1 MTPELLEKYA
11 RPVPRYT
18 SYPTAPHFGPEVGAE
33 DYGHWLAALDLGEP
47 LSIYIHVPFCDT
59 LCWFCGCHTKIVRR
73 YSPVADYLEALERE
87 IGLVAEALGTRAP
100 VRHIHF
106 GGGSPTILEA
116 DDFRRLMDGLRRRFN
131 PVPEAEVAVE
141 IDPRGMTEDDVKALA
156 EAGVNRASLGVQ
168 DFNPE
173 VQQAVNRVQSLEET
187 ARVVDWLRAAGIGRL
202 NIDLMYGLPRQSV
215 DDVIATADK
224 VIGLAPSR
232 VAVFGYAH
240 VPWMKR
246 HQRLIEDA
254 DLADGM
260 TRWHQYQ
267 AAAKRF
273 AEAGY
278 TAIGLD
284 HFARPDD
291 PLARAAAG
299 GRLRRNFQGYTTD
312 RAPAL
317 IGFGA
322 SAIGAL
328 PVGYLQN
335 QPDINAYK
343 AAIAE
348 GRLATFR
355 GLMLDDE
362 DRLRRDIIERLMCD
376 LAVDLADMSR
386 RRGRGPGAFAAELAA
401 LQAMQEDGFVDISG
415 ERIAV
420 TREGRPLVR
429 AVAAVFDRYLTSGT
443 GRHSMAV

>member
-18 SYPTAPHFGPEVGAE
+18 SYPTAPHFGPEVGPE
-33 DYGHWLAALDLGEP
+33 DYGRWLAALDLGEP

-73 YSPVADYLEALERE
+73 YTPVADYLEALERE
-87 IGLVAEALGTRAP
+87 IALVAEALSTRAP

-116 DDFRRLMDGLRRRFN
+116 GDFRRLMDGLRRRFN
-131 PVPEAEVAVE
+131 LVPEAEVAVE
-141 IDPRGMTEDDVKALA
+141 IDPRGMTEDNVKALA

-173 VQQAVNRVQSLEET
+173 VQQAVNRVQSLDET

-224 VIGLAPSR
+224 VTALAPSR

-246 HQRLIEDA
+246 HQRLIKDA
-254 DLADGM
+254 ELADGM
-260 TRWHQYQ
+260 TRWRQYQ

-278 TAIGLD
+278 AAVGLD

-291 PLARAAAG
+291 PLARAAAE

-328 PVGYLQN
+328 PAGYVQN
-335 QPDINAYK
+335 QPDINGYK

-348 GRLATFR
+348 GRMATLR
-355 GLMLDDE
+355 GLVLDDE
-362 DRLRRDIIERLMCD
+362 DRLRRDVIESLMCN
-376 LAVDLADMSR
+376 LAVDLADMAR
-386 RRGRGPGAFAAELAA
+386 RRGRGTGAFTAELAA
-401 LQAMQEDGFVDISG
+401 LQTMQEDGFVEMTG

-429 AVAAVFDRYLTSGT
+429 AVAAIFDRHLKAGAA
-443 GRHSMAV
+443 RHSMAV

>member
-18 SYPTAPHFGPEVGAE
+18 SYPTAPHFGPEVGPE
-33 DYGHWLAALDLGEP
+33 DYGRWLAALDLGEP

-73 YSPVADYLEALERE
+73 YTPVADYLEALERE
-87 IGLVAEALGTRAP
+87 IALVAEALSTRAP

-116 DDFRRLMDGLRRRFN
+116 GDFRRLMDGLRRRFN
-131 PVPEAEVAVE
+131 LVPEAEVAVE
-141 IDPRGMTEDDVKALA
+141 IDPRGMTEDNVKALA

-173 VQQAVNRVQSLEET
+173 VQQAVNRVQSLDET

-215 DDVIATADK
+215 DDVIATAEK
-224 VIGLAPSR
+224 VIALAPSR

-246 HQRLIEDA
+246 HQRLIKDA

-260 TRWHQYQ
+260 TRWRQYQ

-291 PLARAAAG
+291 PLARAAAE

-328 PVGYLQN
+328 PAGYVQN
-335 QPDINAYK
+335 QPDINGYK

-348 GRLATFR
+348 GRMATLR
-355 GLMLDDE
+355 GLVLDDE
-362 DRLRRDIIERLMCD
+362 DRLRRDVIESLMCN
-376 LAVDLADMSR
+376 LAVDLADMAR
-386 RRGRGPGAFAAELAA
+386 RRGRGTGAFTAELAA
-401 LQAMQEDGFVDISG
+401 LQTMQEDGFVEMTG

-429 AVAAVFDRYLTSGT
+429 AVAAVFDRHLTSGA